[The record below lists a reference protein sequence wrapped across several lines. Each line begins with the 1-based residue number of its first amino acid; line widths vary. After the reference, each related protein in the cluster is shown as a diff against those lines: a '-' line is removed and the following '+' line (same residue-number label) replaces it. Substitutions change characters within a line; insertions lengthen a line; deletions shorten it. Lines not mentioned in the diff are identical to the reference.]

1 MTDDETQSPAK
12 GILHPE
18 GMQAVRDLASGVVH
32 EVNNIL
38 GVIIGNVHLAK
49 KNVSNV
55 EAFEKYMGE
64 VRDATEE
71 GRDLMRH
78 LAILAG
84 EPSVRVRPLSLN
96 DLMINAVS
104 ELEVPTELD
113 LSAKDPTVQLDVW
126 MAREALSGVVRFMAR
141 AKSVTSIRVAT
152 RVVGSAVAL
161 TIEDDG
167 ASPSGKELRALFAP
181 FTKLDR
187 RPKVG
192 LELTALADLASRSG
206 SYVTAGVRDPQGL
219 RVVLTLPVSDGA
231 ASGDGPGVP
240 LSKKG
245 V

>member
-1 MTDDETQSPAK
+1 MSDDEAQPRGK

-32 EVNNIL
+32 EINNIL
-38 GVIIGNVHLAK
+38 GVIIGNAHLAR
-49 KNVSNV
+49 KNLSNV
-55 EAFEKYMGE
+55 EALDKYMGE
-64 VRDATEE
+64 VRDAAED

-78 LAILAG
+78 LAVLAG
-84 EPSVRVRPLSLN
+84 EQPVRARPLSLN
-96 DLMINAVS
+96 DLVLNAVS
-104 ELEVPTELD
+104 EIEVPTELD
-113 LSAKDPTVQLDVW
+113 LSAEDPTVQLDVW
-126 MAREALSGVVRFMAR
+126 MAKETLAGVAQFMAK
-141 AKSVTSIRVAT
+141 AKAVTSIRVAT
-152 RVVGSAVAL
+152 RVVGSAIAL

-167 ASPSGKELRALFAP
+167 SSPSDKEVRALFAP

-206 SYVTAGVRDPQGL
+206 AHVTASVRDPHGL
-219 RVVLTLPVSDGA
+219 RIVLTLPVFDGT